1 MPPVLTESGRDLIFR
16 NARTHKYWLDVPV
29 SDATLRELY
38 DLMKWGPTS
47 ANMSPI
53 RIVFLRTRE
62 AKERLRPTLSPGN
75 VDKTMTAPVTAIL
88 AYDYNFALKLPKLF
102 PHNLKVSE
110 SFRTAETIAA
120 NADRNGALQAG
131 YLILAARAVGLDCGP
146 MTGFNAVKVN
156 EEFFPAGQSLLP
168 GSDLRADILCNLGY
182 GDRTRLSPR
191 NPRLEFDEACVL
203 L

>member
-1 MPPVLTESGRDLIFR
+1 MAQLLDESDRDLLFR
-16 NARTHKYWLDVPV
+16 EARTHKYWLDVPV
-29 SDATLRELY
+29 SDATLRDLY

-47 ANMSPI
+47 ANISPL
-53 RIVFLRTRE
+53 RVVFLRTRD
-62 AKERLRPTLSPGN
+62 AKERLRPALSPGN

-88 AYDYNFALKLPKLF
+88 AYDYNFPAKLPKLF
-102 PHNLKVSE
+102 PHSPKTADT
-110 SFRTAETIAA
+110 FRTAEAVAINA
-120 NADRNGALQAG
+120 NRNGALQVG

-146 MTGFNAVKVN
+146 MTGFNAAKVN
-156 EEFFPAGQSLLP
+156 AEFFLTDRTLLP

-191 NPRLEFDEACVL
+191 HPRLEFDEACVL